1 MLFNHSLINS
11 LIDMGDNLLIWFF
24 ECSINIPFDL
34 IASLLILL
42 RYIMAVSRSKDFIL
56 MLCFLPLVISFVAQF
71 NMIITFLLFSARWCI
86 FIFVSMSTFRSG
98 LYRQTNIG
106 AAEPIGKLFL
116 GCVNRRPVVK

>member
-1 MLFNHSLINS
+1 
-11 LIDMGDNLLIWFF
+11 MGDNLLIWFF

-86 FIFVSMSTFRSG
+86 FIFVSMSTFRS
-98 LYRQTNIG
+98 TS
-106 AAEPIGKLFL
+106 
-116 GCVNRRPVVK
+116 